1 MKKQS
6 DEEDFNEWVDNFFDL
21 DPMILNIV
29 YLLWQA
35 HVSKQTTGIGLIVE
49 TEPRKPI
56 TDSEVANLSLHL
68 MEKGLTFKHK
78 GNKI

>member
-1 MKKQS
+1 MKAQR
-6 DEEDFNEWVDNFFDL
+6 DENEFNEWVDNFFDL

-29 YLLWQA
+29 YLIWQA
-35 HVSKQTTGIGLIVE
+35 YINKQTTGIGVIVE

-56 TDSEVANLSLHL
+56 TDNEIAALSLHL

-78 GNKI
+78 QDKM